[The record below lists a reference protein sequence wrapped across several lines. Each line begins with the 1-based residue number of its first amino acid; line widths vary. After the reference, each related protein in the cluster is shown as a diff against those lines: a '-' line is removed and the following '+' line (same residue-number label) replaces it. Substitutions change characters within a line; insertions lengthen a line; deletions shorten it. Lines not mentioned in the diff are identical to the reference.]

1 MSAEGGALLTKAA
14 LAGGA
19 GVLGALAIA
28 AVKPPATRRELFLHA
43 LSAGI
48 GSMCFG
54 PLVLKLL
61 AASFEILN
69 PVTVEVAVPVYF
81 VVGALSWGAFAALA
95 ELRAL
100 IARHGG
106 KFAYRKVT
114 GEQED

>member
-1 MSAEGGALLTKAA
+1 MSAEGSALLTKAA
-14 LAGGA
+14 IAGGA

-54 PLVLKLL
+54 PLALRI
-61 AASFEILN
+61 ASNYIEVLN

-81 VVGALSWGAFAALA
+81 VVGALSWGGFAALA

-100 IARHGG
+100 IAKRGG
-106 KFAYRKVT
+106 KIAFKQVT